1 MISYIPEA
9 WLEALNNQSAW
20 IDKPDERAAELSA
33 RAMDLHCRRQVDA
46 DTLSDMLEM
55 VEAGRWYIL
64 GEIEEAYTLV
74 GLFGYFP
81 EECEWGTL
89 VKVGEGEAVGRTPG
103 KGSSEAWGKFETLD
117 VPRVDGDR

>member
-9 WLEALNNQSAW
+9 WLEALNCQPSW
-20 IDKPDERAAELSA
+20 IDKPDDYAAMLSD
-33 RAMDLHCRRQVDA
+33 RAMDLHRRRQVDA

-103 KGSSEAWGKFETLD
+103 RDTSEAWGKFGALD
-117 VPRVDGDR
+117 VPTVDGDR